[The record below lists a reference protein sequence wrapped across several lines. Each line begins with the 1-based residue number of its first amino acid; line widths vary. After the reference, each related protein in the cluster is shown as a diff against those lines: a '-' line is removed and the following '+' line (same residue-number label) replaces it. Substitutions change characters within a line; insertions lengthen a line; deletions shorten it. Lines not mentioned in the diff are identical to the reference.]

1 MDLVQAMLFGRPDPD
16 PKVGESLVPSSG
28 SSLSGNDNVKHG
40 PYLCKLHPVDLTYW
54 VSARC
59 YILHATLATEPIS
72 SAAHHDQESPNV
84 SVRQQLKECVYIA
97 ALGPD
102 LAAAAAPLCDT
113 TPSKYGAYTSVGVP
127 RVDFQLVQPVIVD
140 SIQDKSLKIDRSY
153 LASCK
158 EVQSHPQIH
167 QQQQGPLLSC
177 MRWFHETMRTAMS
190 SIDELHLEYSPAITG
205 ANTCPYINLISKQ
218 PCPALLQLCR
228 VCALLSRCSPYAFW
242 PS

>member
-1 MDLVQAMLFGRPDPD
+1 MFLL
-16 PKVGESLVPSSG
+16 
-28 SSLSGNDNVKHG
+28 GNNSKSV
-40 PYLCKLHPVDLTYW
+40 
-54 VSARC
+54 
-59 YILHATLATEPIS
+59 YILQHLDQILLLLLPLFATPHPAS
-72 SAAHHDQESPNV
+72 M
-84 SVRQQLKECVYIA
+84 
-97 ALGPD
+97 
-102 LAAAAAPLCDT
+102 APV
-113 TPSKYGAYTSVGVP
+113 YTSVGVP